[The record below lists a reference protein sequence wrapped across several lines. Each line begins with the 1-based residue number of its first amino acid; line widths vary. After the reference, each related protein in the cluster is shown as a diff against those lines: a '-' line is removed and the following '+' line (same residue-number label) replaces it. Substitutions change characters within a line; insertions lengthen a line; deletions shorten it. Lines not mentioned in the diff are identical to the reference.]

1 MENNIVLIPV
11 TLSDLLILIEK
22 AVTKCINN
30 DTECTKLLNSIE
42 VRKLCNISHPTLQKW
57 RTTGKIP
64 FTKIDNKI
72 LYNKA
77 DVLNALYG
85 KK

>member
-1 MENNIVLIPV
+1 MENNIVFIPLN
-11 TLSDLLILIEK
+11 LSDLQILIETT
-22 AVTKCINN
+22 VTKCLNN
-30 DTECTKLLNSIE
+30 NTDSNKLLNSIE
-42 VRKLCNISHPTLQKW
+42 VKKLCNISHPTLQKW
-57 RTTGKIP
+57 RDQKKIP